1 VAGTGH
7 RVSPSR
13 PASPGPAARGAVRA
27 VIVVLCVAGAVAA
40 LVAHRSERRLNE
52 IRKLGLTT
60 VERRVSPA
68 ERERA
73 RLDALDLVPSARLLN
88 PDSDVDV
95 QMAVF
100 LERNEARREAR
111 LRELTEREPEN
122 IFLWFVRLRNAERL
136 GQPDAAQRAYARARA
151 LDPRLPPPR

>member
-1 VAGTGH
+1 VAATGH

-13 PASPGPAARGAVRA
+13 PASPGPGVRA
-27 VIVVLCVAGAVAA
+27 GVRALIVVLCLAGAVAA

-52 IRKLGLTT
+52 IRELGLTT
-60 VERRVSPA
+60 VERRVSAA
-68 ERERA
+68 EREQA
-73 RLDALDLVPSARLLN
+73 RLDALDLVSSARLLN

-100 LERNEARREAR
+100 LDRDEAQRAAR
-111 LRELTEREPEN
+111 LREITEREPEN
-122 IFLWFVRLRNAERL
+122 VFLWFVRLRNAERT
-136 GQPDAAQRAYARARA
+136 GDAAAAQRAYARARA